1 MQPLQC
7 GCRGPCRLLLAPCD
21 ENAVIPEPLAY
32 RGMSMKAPHRRFAV
46 LLLSAS
52 LGLET
57 ACAFAFDASTE
68 RDLAARGRYL
78 AQVCGCNDCHTD
90 GYLMNNGNVPVSQ
103 WLKGS
108 SFGWRGPW
116 GTTYASNL
124 RLFMKNMSEAEWIKA
139 AHSLTRRP
147 PMPWF
152 NLNAMHD
159 DDLRA
164 LYYFVRSLG
173 DPGEPAP
180 AYLPPGQTPHTPYA
194 SFPAPP
200 EGK

>member
-1 MQPLQC
+1 M
-7 GCRGPCRLLLAPCD
+7 
-21 ENAVIPEPLAY
+21 AY
-32 RGMSMKAPHRRFAV
+32 EGMSMKSPNRLFV
-46 LLLSAS
+46 VPLLAAS

-57 ACAFAFDASTE
+57 ASAFAVDASTKS
-68 RDLAARGRYL
+68 DLAARGRYV
-78 AQVCGCNDCHTD
+78 AQVSGCNDCHTN

-108 SFGWRGPW
+108 RFGWHGPW

-124 RLFMKNMSEAEWIKA
+124 RLFMKDMSEAEWIKA

-180 AYLPPGQTPHTPYA
+180 AYLPPGEEPHTAFA

-200 EGK
+200 KAE

>member
-1 MQPLQC
+1 
-7 GCRGPCRLLLAPCD
+7 
-21 ENAVIPEPLAY
+21 
-32 RGMSMKAPHRRFAV
+32 MKAPHRRIVV

-52 LGLET
+52 LGLAT
-57 ACAFAFDASTE
+57 ASAFAIDAATKS
-68 RDLAARGRYL
+68 DLVARGRYL
-78 AQVCGCNDCHTD
+78 AKVSGCNDCHTD
-90 GYLMNNGNVPVSQ
+90 GYLMNNGNVPVDQ
-103 WLKGS
+103 WLEGS
-108 SFGWRGPW
+108 RFGWSGPW

-124 RLFMKNMSEAEWIKA
+124 RLFMKDMSEQEWIKV

-152 NLNAMHD
+152 NLNAMND

-173 DPGEPAP
+173 DPGKPAP
-180 AYLPPGQTPHTPYA
+180 AYLPPGEEPHTAYA

-200 EGK
+200 DAK

>member
-1 MQPLQC
+1 
-7 GCRGPCRLLLAPCD
+7 
-21 ENAVIPEPLAY
+21 
-32 RGMSMKAPHRRFAV
+32 MKVPHRLFVV
-46 LLLSAS
+46 LQLTAL
-52 LGLET
+52 LGLEST
-57 ACAFAFDASTE
+57 SAFAVHTTTIS
-68 RDLAARGRYL
+68 DLVERGRYV
-78 AQVCGCNDCHTD
+78 AQVSGCNDCHTD

-108 SFGWRGPW
+108 RFGWHGPW

-124 RLFMKNMSEAEWIKA
+124 RLFMKDMSETDWIKA
-139 AHSLTRRP
+139 AHSLTLRP

-180 AYLPPGQTPHTPYA
+180 AYLPPGEEPRTA
-194 SFPAPP
+194 FALFPAPP
-200 EGK
+200 EAK